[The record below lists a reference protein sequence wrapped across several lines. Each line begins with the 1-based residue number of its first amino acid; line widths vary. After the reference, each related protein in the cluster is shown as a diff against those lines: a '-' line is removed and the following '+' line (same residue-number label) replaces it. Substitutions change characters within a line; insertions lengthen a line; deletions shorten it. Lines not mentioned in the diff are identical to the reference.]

1 VWLFFQLIGFLYEQG
16 SVVVISN
23 LPFGRWGESVSAD
36 VVAAAMIDRL
46 VHHAEVLTL
55 TGDSYRTRQRRE
67 LLIKQNRAERAW
79 QPSRWLSGLRGSAHL
94 PLHFRAIDRYCR
106 CSRLMASRR

>member
-1 VWLFFQLIGFLYEQG
+1 MGFLGQAAAIGPE
-16 SVVVISN
+16 
-23 LPFGRWGESVSAD
+23 FRWECATWAKDGD

-46 VHHAEVLTL
+46 VYHAEVLTL